1 MVPSMEQETT
11 ALHCGTSERVERL
24 YTPAEAAE
32 YLKVNE
38 QTVRRYL
45 REGKL
50 KGRVLGRVW
59 LITES
64 ALAEFFESLPTE
76 MRPRRK

>member
-1 MVPSMEQETT
+1 MMIVTT
-11 ALHCGTSERVERL
+11 ESPCGTCGRVEKL

-32 YLKVNE
+32 RLKVNE

-76 MRPRRK
+76 MRPRKK